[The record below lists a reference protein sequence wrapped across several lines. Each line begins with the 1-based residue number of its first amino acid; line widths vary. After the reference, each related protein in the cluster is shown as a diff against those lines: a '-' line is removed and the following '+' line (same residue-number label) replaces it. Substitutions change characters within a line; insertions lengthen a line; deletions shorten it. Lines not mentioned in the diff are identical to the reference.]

1 MRMAWH
7 ILVSTAV
14 LVSFGAPALADAD
27 PARIATLT
35 RSLLSDDSNERI
47 TAVVEL
53 EKLGADAAPALPV
66 MKAAMARE
74 DDAGIKVLMM
84 KAIASIEAAP
94 RDAIQPT
101 DITGHAERV
110 HALIQQLASPAER
123 KDAHAALDKL
133 GVVARSVTLAHA
145 DRPELTLDDCRVII
159 TKTMWDIAG
168 QLAAEDAKLR
178 IRAIRDLA
186 EFGAAA
192 QPTLRTL
199 GRLSV
204 NDPDPNVRKLAGRA
218 VAKIEKE
225 VATTQNLRAA
235 DTDR

>member
-1 MRMAWH
+1 MRMGWH
-7 ILVSTAV
+7 ILVV
-14 LVSFGAPALADAD
+14 LVLVNCSGAVALADAD
-27 PARIATLT
+27 PTQIATLT

-53 EKLGADAAPALPV
+53 EKLGADAASALPV

-84 KAIASIEAAP
+84 RAIASIEAAP
-94 RDAIQPT
+94 REAIQPT
-101 DITGHAERV
+101 DIAGHAERV
-110 HALIQQLASPAER
+110 HGLLAKLSLETEA
-123 KDAHAALDKL
+123 KDARAALDKL
-133 GVVARSVTLAHA
+133 GIVARRVVIAH
-145 DRPELTLDDCRVII
+145 DGDKKLTLDDCHVII
-159 TKTMWDIAG
+159 TKTMWDTAG
-168 QLAAEDAKLR
+168 QLASEDAKLR

-192 QPTLRTL
+192 EPTLRTL

-204 NDPDPNVRKLAGRA
+204 NDPDPAVRKLAGRA

-225 VATTQNLRAA
+225 VVTTQSLRAA
-235 DTDR
+235 DSER